1 MIRNR
6 DKRIAILLAAAFAW
20 LFIGSLIAFH
30 QEQVFGKHL
39 RMSIQVFISPKYKD
53 KQALALKLQQ
63 PVKTAFDQTASA
75 LCYSD
80 GAGIIFP
87 LYSTVARF
95 FDVSSFTEEYLAANT
110 GLRAPPVA

>member
-53 KQALALKLQQ
+53 KQALALKLQ
-63 PVKTAFDQTASA
+63 PVKTVFDQSTSA

-80 GAGIIFP
+80 GAGTIFP
-87 LYSTVARF
+87 VGSAVARF
-95 FDVSSFTEEYLAANT
+95 FDVASFTEEHLPVNT